1 MTTMKKMTKAQLQD
15 RVAELEKYLR
25 AKENHTCGL
34 ESQINAFRE
43 RDERKTEYVKFLEKE
58 NRELKIRREYLSDRL
73 SLANLKVEAN
83 QAFMDEN
90 EQFIRGVFENDACH
104 RIFLKKDI
112 VINEQQRM
120 REELEMKLK
129 LRDAELLKY
138 KKKEEESAKLREEHG
153 CPQQ

>member
-25 AKENHTCGL
+25 AIENHTCGL
-34 ESQINAFRE
+34 ESQINAFQE

-58 NRELKIRREYLSDRL
+58 NREL
-73 SLANLKVEAN
+73 
-83 QAFMDEN
+83 
-90 EQFIRGVFENDACH
+90 
-104 RIFLKKDI
+104 
-112 VINEQQRM
+112 
-120 REELEMKLK
+120 
-129 LRDAELLKY
+129 RDAQLLKY

>member
-1 MTTMKKMTKAQLQD
+1 MTTIKKMTKAQLQD

-25 AKENHTCGL
+25 ALENHTCGV

-43 RDERKTEYVKFLEKE
+43 RYERTSEYVKVLEKE
-58 NRELKIRREYLSDRL
+58 NRELKIRREYLSNRL

-90 EQFIRGVFENDACH
+90 KQFIRGVFENDACH
-104 RIFLKKDI
+104 RIFLQKDI

-120 REELEMKLK
+120 REELEKKLK
-129 LRDAELLKY
+129 QIETELLKY
-138 KKKEEESAKLREEHG
+138 KKKEADSEQFRKEHG